1 MADLLADI
9 GGLLG
14 SHNTGNIAQNSTSR
28 PNNTELN
35 MNDFLQLMIVQL
47 TNQTIDDAMDTG
59 EMMNQFLQMQMITAL
74 SNMNDISVQSYAN
87 SLVGK
92 VVTIGILQDNVLEE
106 REIVVKGVGTY
117 NGQQVIFGHDGN
129 MYFLNQI
136 MAVGRLP
143 DENGNYTDQVTNP
156 GPTEQDSYIY
166 KDDDGKETT
175 VFVGADGK
183 AGTEDDWYYA
193 AAGEDGEEEKA
204 VFVGADKTP
213 GTGDEWYYSEPGED
227 GEEEKVVYVGAD
239 GTPGTADDWYYAGT
253 GEDGEEEKVIYVG
266 EDGKAGTADDWYYAG
281 EDGEDKKFV
290 GPDGLPGT
298 EDDVPEQQTDE

>member
-9 GGLLG
+9 GSMLG
-14 SHNTGNIAQNSTSR
+14 ASNTGNIAQHSTSR

-117 NGQQVIFGHDGN
+117 NGQQVLFGHDGN
-129 MYFLNQI
+129 MYFLNQV

-143 DENGNYTDQVTNP
+143 DGDGRYTD
-156 GPTEQDSYIY
+156 EASYGY
-166 KDDDGKETT
+166 DMDGDGEADTT
-175 VFVGADGK
+175 IFVGKDGK
-183 AGTEDDWYYA
+183 AW
-193 AAGEDGEEEKA
+193 
-204 VFVGADKTP
+204 
-213 GTGDEWYYSEPGED
+213 
-227 GEEEKVVYVGAD
+227 
-239 GTPGTADDWYYAGT
+239 TADDWYYKDV
-253 GEDGEEEKVIYVG
+253 DGDGKDETIYVG
-266 EDGKAGTADDWYYAG
+266 ADGKAGTADDWYYKDVDG
-281 EDGEDKKFV
+281 DGEAEKVFFGSDSA
-290 GPDGLPGT
+290 PDAGDDSPEYDGT
-298 EDDVPEQQTDE
+298 QGVPSDD

>member
-14 SHNTGNIAQNSTSR
+14 AANAGNIAQNSTSR
-28 PNNTELN
+28 ANNTELN

-143 DENGNYTDQVTNP
+143 DGDGHYTD
-156 GPTEQDSYIY
+156 EASYGY
-166 KDDDGKETT
+166 DMDGDGVDDTSIFVGTDGK
-175 VFVGADGK
+175 
-183 AGTEDDWYYA
+183 
-193 AAGEDGEEEKA
+193 
-204 VFVGADKTP
+204 
-213 GTGDEWYYSEPGED
+213 
-227 GEEEKVVYVGAD
+227 
-239 GTPGTADDWYYAGT
+239 PGTADDWYYKDV
-253 GEDGEEEKVIYVG
+253 DGDGKDETIYVG
-266 EDGKAGTADDWYYAG
+266 ADGKPGTADDWYYKDVDG
-281 EDGEDKKFV
+281 DGEAEKVFFGSDSA
-290 GPDGLPGT
+290 PDAGDDSPEYDGT
-298 EDDVPEQQTDE
+298 QGVPSDD

>member
-14 SHNTGNIAQNSTSR
+14 TSSADIVKNSTSR
-28 PNNTELN
+28 KGNTELN

-47 TNQTIDDAMDTG
+47 TNQTIDDAMDTS

-92 VVTIGILQDNVLEE
+92 VVTVGILQNNVLEE

-129 MYFLNQI
+129 MYFLNQV

-143 DENGNYTDQVTNP
+143 DQDGHYTD
-156 GPTEQDSYIY
+156 EASYGY
-166 KDDDGKETT
+166 DMDGDGENDTI
-175 VFVGADGK
+175 VFVGKDGRP
-183 AGTEDDWYYA
+183 GTEDDWYYKDVN
-193 AAGEDGEEEKA
+193 GDGK
-204 VFVGADKTP
+204 D
-213 GTGDEWYYSEPGED
+213 
-227 GEEEKVVYVGAD
+227 EKV
-239 GTPGTADDWYYAGT
+239 
-253 GEDGEEEKVIYVG
+253 
-266 EDGKAGTADDWYYAG
+266 
-281 EDGEDKKFV
+281 FV
-290 GPDGLPGT
+290 GPDGIPGT
-298 EDDVPEQQTDE
+298 EDDWYDSKGGGVEGSEGEDNETADPPTTDEI